1 MSSAVSLPPSGSSRG
16 RDSLRV
22 AFALSL
28 ALHTAVLWQWVPR
41 PPDRSL
47 DATVGEAA
55 KGRLQLRLGP
65 PADSRPAADAV
76 PPAATPVPAGRSLP
90 AGRSPQA
97 ARVAPVGGAA
107 QAAPPPPVIARELP
121 APPVEP
127 APEPRASPAP
137 ATVLALGDFYTDL
150 ENRRRARLEAL
161 DPAPASPAPSPLPP
175 EDERARHNR
184 LVAANLGL
192 DRAPTFGREPV
203 GGGIFQ
209 LQRVGPDY
217 AEFVFF
223 GWNKDI
229 RRRSKQTFE
238 VARGDHPDIQV
249 AVVRRVIGIIRDY
262 ESGDFVWVSERLGR
276 NITLSARPD
285 AAAGLEDFMLQEFFG
300 DARRR

>member
-1 MSSAVSLPPSGSSRG
+1 MSDAVPLPSIDATRG

-28 ALHTAVLWQWVPR
+28 ALHAAVLWQWVPR

-47 DATVGEAA
+47 DATARASAQGP
-55 KGRLQLRLGP
+55 LQLRLEP
-65 PADSRPAADAV
+65 PPESRSAANAV
-76 PPAATPVPAGRSLP
+76 PPAASPMA
-90 AGRSPQA
+90 AGRSPPASRA
-97 ARVAPVGGAA
+97 APPRAAA
-107 QAAPPPPVIARELP
+107 QAVPRPPVIAREVP
-121 APPVEP
+121 APPVETAP
-127 APEPRASPAP
+127 APQASAAP
-137 ATVLALGDFYTDL
+137 PTVLALGDFYTDL

-161 DPAPASPAPSPLPP
+161 DPALASPAPSPLPP

-184 LVAANLGL
+184 IVAANLGL

-209 LQRVGPDY
+209 LQRIGSDY

-238 VARGDHPDIQV
+238 VTRGDSPDIQV
-249 AVVRRVIGIIRDY
+249 AVVRRVIGIIREH

-285 AAAGLEDFMLQEFFG
+285 ATAGLEDFMLQEFFG